1 MHRHPCRAGR
11 WRPTFPGR
19 VRRRRAPSFG
29 RAAPARRCARCRR
42 STSGPA
48 VPRSTDPERRS
59 RYRLNGPCK
68 FNVSRSGH
76 YNLSTRKPHLWTI
89 ENPLDVIYLN
99 FPPINLW
106 VIKWTS
112 FNYVVALHCN
122 IATSVEWCNTITIK
136 VTRSHKVPLAQWIAR
151 WTSNPKVLG
160 STPRWDAW
168 KNVFF

>member
-1 MHRHPCRAGR
+1 MQGHVIGWQFWAATMSNVKCDVHFSTRSNAKSTQLQNLVGDQTQTYKHLQRYQAVSHKLKFVVTSLLIQMDRHPCRAGR

-19 VRRRRAPSFG
+19 VRRRRAPSSG

-76 YNLSTRKPHLWTI
+76 
-89 ENPLDVIYLN
+89 
-99 FPPINLW
+99 
-106 VIKWTS
+106 
-112 FNYVVALHCN
+112 
-122 IATSVEWCNTITIK
+122 
-136 VTRSHKVPLAQWIAR
+136 
-151 WTSNPKVLG
+151 
-160 STPRWDAW
+160 
-168 KNVFF
+168 